1 MRAGAA
7 ITVFWILS
15 PLGDRL
21 AVSQTNVSFNGYSL
35 VDNTGAIQNPIDFSK
50 SYESLGVIWAVD
62 PGAGDQMR
70 SSFASP
76 GAISAF
82 AQTGKFADGTVLV
95 RQVVGT
101 TQDRPAS
108 RAPNPASGVTEWFVM
123 IKDSKGRYQGSQL
136 WGNGWGWA
144 LFKSSA
150 PKRQIVIDYRKECLG
165 CHVTAKQ
172 DDWVFVKEHPSLK
185 KK

>member
-1 MRAGAA
+1 MRVGAA
-7 ITVFWILS
+7 IGVLWIVTAMADQIAL
-15 PLGDRL
+15 
-21 AVSQTNVSFNGYSL
+21 SQTNVSFNGNSL
-35 VDNTGAIQNPIDFSK
+35 VDKTGSIQNPIDFFK

-62 PGAGDQMR
+62 QKQGDQMR

-82 AQTGKFADGTVLV
+82 AKTGKFADGTVLV

-101 TQDRPAS
+101 AQDRPAS
-108 RAPNPASGVTEWFVM
+108 SVPNPASGVTEWFVM
-123 IKDSKGRYQGSQL
+123 IKDLKGRYPGSQL

-144 LFKSSA
+144 LFRSSA
-150 PKRQIVIDYRKECLG
+150 PNRQVVVDYRKECLG
-165 CHVTAKQ
+165 CHFSVKQ
-172 DDWVFVKEHPSLK
+172 DDWVFVKDHPSLK

>member
-1 MRAGAA
+1 MRAGVTLT
-7 ITVFWILS
+7 ILWILI
-15 PLGDRL
+15 PFGDRIG
-21 AVSQTNVSFNGYSL
+21 VSQTNVSFNGYSL
-35 VDNTGAIQNPIDFSK
+35 VDKTGAIQNPIDFSK

-62 PGAGDQMR
+62 SRAGDQMR

-76 GAISAF
+76 GAASAF
-82 AQTGKFADGTVLV
+82 AQTGTFADGTVLV

-101 TQDRPAS
+101 AQDHPAS
-108 RAPNPASGVTEWFVM
+108 RAPNPTSGVTEWFVM
-123 IKDSKGRYQGSQL
+123 IKDSKGRYRGSQL

-144 LFKSSA
+144 LFKSNS
-150 PKRQIVIDYRKECLG
+150 PSRQIVIDYRKECLG

-172 DDWVFVKEHPSLK
+172 DDWVFVKEHPRLK